1 MREGDAHRW
10 HVCVLEMLRPSQ
22 VPKALNRNQLAA
34 MIGAAD
40 AASPALVII
49 AAYVATGVVESD
61 RAKTQVL
68 TEWEQVAEIVENGKI
83 VGYSKQIPMDKGDRL
98 QRGKVKDTPC
108 ASTCQGY
115 VVVDDEGF
123 IDASAVC
130 PTHLLLYA
138 KKLWAKSL
146 GVQVSDIVGQVFADL
161 CKLSDVP
168 RGYTLVVWSEG
179 SPGHLLAGQ
188 LAERGVKVM
197 TRAEEASSKQKT
209 GLYFEVQS
217 GLYATHPWGDS
228 RTVTYKL
235 RSLALLAQK
244 AAKKKGVQGEFGDA
258 YRMKDFTFELGS
270 KSVRRT
276 FVSRGLAGG
285 IAPHALMERT
295 YHNRLE
301 MLMRYQDPDPKV
313 VNKGGE
319 NITDVIL
326 HGAVRGDVSKEGMI
340 ATIVQQ
346 GKMLLEQQAEVVRL
360 RALLNKHGVPC
371 DRDGASL
378 VVRTEQQR
386 SSLQLGNEAM
396 DVAGACTATTGSG
409 CAGGAQ
415 LASGLTEAPAVAD
428 SMLSL
433 YEAGAQ
439 LASGLTEAPAVQLA
453 DAMTSPFDCEVVAAG
468 QQESGSGEPLVSADF
483 ASPERT
489 RLADGLASPVRA
501 VSSTSVGVTPEGKR
515 KRINLQEKPCT
526 DVCELAGLVLAAP
539 PSTAELVTVL
549 NGVEVCGTRAVHA
562 ALCERGVHVRY
573 AVANNV
579 SRKLHRC
586 TTKAEL
592 QLALADEVDI
602 AGLLTD
608 ETSTYLRS
616 NEFLCGTEL
625 LSGLVADDESSG
637 QVLTGDQVLTGLVQ
651 LFVSDVTSGRPWVIH
666 EVDLSATVA
675 ALKVRV
681 ASVTKYPLEVLTLQ
695 LPQGGMLH
703 DEAILSSYG
712 IVGGMTIN
720 MVGRLLG
727 GMDLNGG
734 LSSDEDANGG
744 TSDEEGITIGS
755 RGGRQFLGAGSPRSE
770 ESHPEDADVHGN
782 LAGFVVSDGVET
794 SQSSSRASSGVRSSG
809 GGALPV
815 VRSGAANVSN
825 GVETSR
831 SSSRA
836 SSGVRSGGRAL
847 PVVRSGAANVNSDA
861 GGSNAPLEVVAVAVV
876 RPDEMLLVSQR
887 DGSCRVLPWHWQF
900 PGGKKE
906 SFETAKAAACRE
918 MLEEVG
924 LFILPAQLHEVS
936 VLRVTAGEC
945 EILLHLYAVLEE
957 EPSILGGAPLAL
969 LETHAVRWVAR
980 GEVPMEPHLPSLPLC
995 TEAFWHWYDARGC
1008 EELCAWQQ
1016 RLAKVC
1022 TAQRIHEGNRV

>member
-228 RTVTYKL
+228 KTVTYKL

-346 GKMLLEQQAEVVRL
+346 GKMLLEQHAEVVRL

-409 CAGGAQ
+409 CAGGAQLASGLTEAPAVADSMLSRYEAGAQ

-526 DVCELAGLVLAAP
+526 EVCEDAGLVLEEP

-549 NGVEVCGTRAVHA
+549 NEVAVCGTKAVHA

-573 AVANNV
+573 AIANNV
-579 SRKLHRC
+579 SRKLHRR
-586 TTKAEL
+586 TTKAGL
-592 QLALADEVDI
+592 QLAMVDEVDI
-602 AGLLTD
+602 SELLGGD
-608 ETSTYLRS
+608 GSD
-616 NEFLCGTEL
+616 EFLCGVEL
-625 LSGLVADDESSG
+625 LSGLVAGDES
-637 QVLTGDQVLTGLVQ
+637 VQ
-651 LFVSDVTSGRPWVIH
+651 LFVSDMTSGRSWIIN

-681 ASVTKYPLEVLTLQ
+681 AAVTGYPSEAQALQ
-695 LPQGGMLH
+695 LPQGGRLH
-703 DEAILSSYG
+703 DEATLQSYG
-712 IVGGMTIN
+712 IVGGMTVN
-720 MVGRLLG
+720 LVGRLLG

-734 LSSDEDANGG
+734 SSSDEDSNGA
-744 TSDEEGITIGS
+744 TSNEECRTTS
-755 RGGRQFLGAGSPRSE
+755 SGGGWQFLGAGSPRSE
-770 ESHPEDADVHGN
+770 ESLSEDADAQGN
-782 LAGFVVSDGVET
+782 LAGFVVSDGAEA
-794 SQSSSRASSGVRSSG
+794 SQSNSSSG
-809 GGALPV
+809 GVLPAHG
-815 VRSGAANVSN
+815 SGAA
-825 GVETSR
+825 G
-831 SSSRA
+831 
-836 SSGVRSGGRAL
+836 
-847 PVVRSGAANVNSDA
+847 VNSDA
-861 GGSNAPLEVVAVAVV
+861 GGSDALLEVVAVMVM
-876 RPDEMLLVSQR
+876 RPDKMLLISLR
-887 DGSCRVLPWHWQF
+887 DGSCEQLPWHWQF
-900 PGGKKE
+900 PGGKVE
-906 SFETAKAAACRE
+906 PFETAKLAACRE
-918 MLEEVG
+918 MREEVG
-924 LFILPAQLHEVS
+924 LAIMSAELLEVS
-936 VLRVTAGEC
+936 VLRVTAGAH
-945 EILLHLYAVLEE
+945 EILLHVFAVLDE
-957 EPSILGGAPLAL
+957 EPSILGGELRPLS
-969 LETHAVRWVAR
+969 ETHTVRWVAR
-980 GEVPMEPHLPSLPLC
+980 GEVLPDPQLPSLLKC
-995 TEAFWHWYDARGC
+995 TEAFWQWYDTGGC
-1008 EELCAWQQ
+1008 EALCVWQQ
-1016 RLAKVC
+1016 RLTQVC
-1022 TAQRIHEGNRV
+1022 ATQRHVGKPA